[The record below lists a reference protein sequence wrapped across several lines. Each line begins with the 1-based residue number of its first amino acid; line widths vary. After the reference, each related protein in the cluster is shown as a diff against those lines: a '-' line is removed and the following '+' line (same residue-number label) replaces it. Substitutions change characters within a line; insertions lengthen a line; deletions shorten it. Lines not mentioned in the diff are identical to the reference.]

1 MFFTTNSIYDDA
13 DITTDASCYL
23 IEESKELI

>member
-1 MFFTTNSIYDDA
+1 MIFTTNSIYDDA

-23 IEESKELI
+23 IKEFKELI